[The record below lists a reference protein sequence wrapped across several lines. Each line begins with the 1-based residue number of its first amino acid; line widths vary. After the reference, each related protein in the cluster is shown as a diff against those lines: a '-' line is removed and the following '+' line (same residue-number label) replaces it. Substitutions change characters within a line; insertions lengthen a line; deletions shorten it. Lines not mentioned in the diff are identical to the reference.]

1 MQKVSADIA
10 ALLQAGL
17 AHHAAGRPADAL
29 AAFARAAERAPAVA
43 DAHYLSGAVLA
54 QLGRAAEAVGPLE
67 RAAALGPAVAAYR
80 ATLAQALAA
89 SGRVDAAKAAF
100 AHVPAPDADAH
111 FAFANALAPHDPD
124 GAEAHWR
131 LAAGHPG
138 AALNLGNALARRESW
153 AEALAMFE
161 RAPGLPAALVG
172 AGACLIALDR
182 AAEAVRRLEAALA
195 KAPGDPAAWLN
206 FGIARAATGDFD
218 AALAAYD
225 RAGDAPAVRAARA
238 AALSALHRYAEAAAL
253 LEPVVSAGP
262 ENFEALL
269 NLGVAE
275 AGRGRYVAARARF
288 EAALALRPGSAKAL
302 ANLANAILYCGDA
315 AGARPFYARAL
326 AAAPGDP
333 ATVSSSLYALCYDDA
348 LPAADLRAA
357 HRDWGRGHPPPKRPV
372 RRAGSA
378 RIKVGYVSGDFCR
391 HSCAYVLAAVLP
403 HHDRAAFEIVAYS
416 NTPREDAMTETL
428 KAHLDGF
435 VRIVGEGDAA
445 LAARVAA
452 DGVDVLVDLSGHTQG
467 NRLGLF
473 ARRPAPVQLSWLG
486 YPASTGLAQIDA
498 RVTDALADPDGPD
511 ADAPLVRLQDGFLAF
526 APPDGPSPARE
537 PGPPVFASFNNVAKL
552 GPRTVAC
559 WAAILRAVPEAR
571 LLLKALSFEDPGI
584 AARYRGLFE
593 GHCIDP
599 ARVECV
605 GWIGEPGGHLALYS
619 RIDVA
624 LDPFPY
630 NGTLTTLEALWAGV
644 PVVTLAGDRHSA
656 RVGTSILTRIGRAD
670 LVAAD
675 EDAYVR
681 LAAETLARGTDRA
694 ALRAAL
700 VASPLMDGEKL
711 ARGLEAAYR
720 DFLRDVS

>member
-1 MQKVSADIA
+1 MQRLSADIA

-17 AHHAAGRPADAL
+17 AHHAAGRGREAL
-29 AAFARAAERAPAVA
+29 AAFAQAAERAPSVA
-43 DAHYLSGAVLA
+43 DAHYLSGAVLHE
-54 QLGRAAEAVGPLE
+54 LGRAEEAVGPLE
-67 RAAALGPAVAAYR
+67 RAVALGPDVAAYR
-80 ATLAQALAA
+80 AALAQALAA

-100 AHVPAPDADAH
+100 ARLPAPDAAAC
-111 FAFANALAPHDPD
+111 FAFANALASHDPAT
-124 GAEAHWR
+124 AEAHWR
-131 LAAGHPG
+131 AAEGHPG
-138 AALNLGNALARRESW
+138 AALNLGNALARREAW
-153 AEALAMFE
+153 ADALAAFE

-182 AAEAVRRLEAALA
+182 AAEAVPRLEAALA
-195 KAPGDPAAWLN
+195 KAPDDAAAWLN
-206 FGIARAATGDFD
+206 LGIARAATGDFD
-218 AALAAYD
+218 AALVAYD
-225 RAGDAPAVRAARA
+225 RAGDAAPARVARA
-238 AALSALHRYAEAAAL
+238 ASLSALHRYGEAAAL
-253 LEPVVSAGP
+253 LEPVVASAP
-262 ENFEALL
+262 ANFEATL

-275 AGRGRYVAARARF
+275 AGRGRYVAARGRF

-333 ATVSSSLYALCYDDA
+333 ATASSSLYALSYDDA
-348 LPAADLRAA
+348 LPAADLREA
-357 HRDWGRGHPPPKRPV
+357 HRDWGRGHPPPPRP
-372 RRAGSA
+372 RRSASRA

-391 HSCAYVLAAVLP
+391 HSCASVLAAVLP

-416 NTPREDAMTETL
+416 NTPREDATTATL

-445 LAARVAA
+445 LAARVAS

-473 ARRPAPVQLSWLG
+473 ARRAAPVQLSWLG

-498 RVTDALADPDGPD
+498 RVTDAIADPEGPD
-511 ADAPLVRLQDGFLAF
+511 ADAPLVRLPDGFLAF
-526 APPDGPSPARE
+526 VPPDVPPPARE
-537 PGPPVFASFNNVAKL
+537 AGPPTFASFNNVAKL

-559 WAAILRAVPEAR
+559 WAELLRAVPEAR
-571 LLLKALSFEDPGI
+571 LLLKALSFEDPGV

-593 GHCIDP
+593 GHGIDP
-599 ARVECV
+599 ARVEFV
-605 GWIGEPGGHLALYS
+605 GWIGDPGGHLALYS
-619 RIDVA
+619 RVDAA

-644 PVVTLAGDRHSA
+644 PVVTLAGDRHAA
-656 RVGTSILTRIGRAD
+656 RVGASILTRIGRAD

-681 LAAETLARGTDRA
+681 LAAATLAKGVDRA
-694 ALRAAL
+694 AIRAAL
-700 VASPLMDGEKL
+700 AASPLMDGARL

-720 DFLRDVS
+720 DRLRDVS